1 MLLKFTKI
9 SINGEIIKFVDE
21 KIKHLRYELIYELIF
36 KIKGHYN

>member
-21 KIKHLRYELIYELIF
+21 KIKYLRYELISELIF
-36 KIKGHYN
+36 KIKAHYN